1 MGGRG
6 NLGGIHGLGEGCS
19 VGTEYWITE
28 ELHCQRES
36 GRQRIIYIYI
46 YSLNGL
52 CSLIVGQDR
61 LDLDER

>member
-1 MGGRG
+1 
-6 NLGGIHGLGEGCS
+6 LGEGCS